1 MHTIIQLRKNHGVL
15 FLFFLVPAAAA
26 FPILVHLIPSVNGI
40 PIGAI
45 LLPMF
50 YIPLLVL
57 FIYGRGAAI
66 LTACLAPVLNF
77 LLVGNA
83 NWGFMGVLTLELV
96 VFTYFVS
103 LFIPTQLKLFSALLA
118 IVFAK
123 FISALFISVFQLVPV
138 AGLEY
143 FQNALINGIPGI
155 VILILITFLALK
167 FQGNDENQD

>member
-1 MHTIIQLRKNHGVL
+1 MHTIIQLRKNYGL
-15 FLFFLVPAAAA
+15 LILFFLFPAAVI
-26 FPILVHLIPSVNGI
+26 FPILVHLIPPVNGI

-57 FIYGRGAAI
+57 LMYGRGAAL
-66 LTACLAPVLNF
+66 LTACIAPFLNF

-103 LFIPTQLKLFSALLA
+103 LFLPTQAKYFSAILA
-118 IVFAK
+118 IVLAK
-123 FISALFISVFQLVPV
+123 FISAISISVFHLIPV
-138 AGLEY
+138 QGLDY

-155 VILILITFLALK
+155 IILTLITLLVLK
-167 FQGNDENQD
+167 FQANAEHQN